1 MNSIILTSGPTF
13 SEVKENGQRKAIKL
27 SNLNLVDVLK
37 KEIEKFDNLLFI
49 CSSPDD
55 YKKNEEYSALITKS
69 LSLSGIKFQISDVI
83 DSRNWLFSKGLI
95 SNSDL
100 IILLGGDPLVQMEFF
115 NSIELKD
122 KLKKFKGCLL
132 GISAGTINMA
142 NNAYCSQDEK
152 IETTHYYKGLGL
164 TEINVEPHF
173 DIEDKKRIEEILL
186 VDSNKKTFVAL
197 PDESFI
203 VIKKDDTTLYGDA
216 YYFSEGK
223 YEKIEGKL
231 NEIYTKSK

>member
-100 IILLGGDPLVQMEFF
+100 IL
-115 NSIELKD
+115 
-122 KLKKFKGCLL
+122 
-132 GISAGTINMA
+132 
-142 NNAYCSQDEK
+142 
-152 IETTHYYKGLGL
+152 
-164 TEINVEPHF
+164 
-173 DIEDKKRIEEILL
+173 
-186 VDSNKKTFVAL
+186 
-197 PDESFI
+197 
-203 VIKKDDTTLYGDA
+203 
-216 YYFSEGK
+216 
-223 YEKIEGKL
+223 
-231 NEIYTKSK
+231 